1 MYAPQHDFEHKKT
14 VVSDSHDSTDSEVV
28 ALWRTFAGRKK
39 YREE

>member
-1 MYAPQHDFEHKKT
+1 MHLNTILNTKKK